1 MTEMLNENNLSF
13 WKLKIRVV
21 FRKGSAIEGR
31 PLNIVDEMWK
41 EIGDNVVVGVHLAMA
56 DLVLPMLW
64 KSSLKDTPSTNCSKL
79 CHLQ

>member
-1 MTEMLNENNLSF
+1 M
-13 WKLKIRVV
+13 KIRVV

-56 DLVLPMLW
+56 DLVLPML
-64 KSSLKDTPSTNCSKL
+64 
-79 CHLQ
+79 